1 MDARP
6 NKTLFIVL
14 FIGLLVVLFSLFLLY
29 FIDKIERMFPK
40 KFPKQQ
46 KITVV
51 VPTPTSCEGYM
62 RFFERIGDGGQWTS
76 ESDFIPVLIGR
87 NGLSWG
93 RGLHD
98 IQEGEQK
105 KEGDGK
111 TPAGIFNLGLIMGVA
126 KELPLGASWPLY
138 HKKSPLDAWIEDPT
152 LPHYNHLVTISEAS
166 SPPTWF
172 EKQRLRIED
181 PHLEWMVFIEHNYP
195 DAIPGMG
202 SAVFLHERYG
212 EHTPTSGCVAM
223 EKERLIELIRWIS
236 YDAKPK
242 IVILS
247 IPDYARLQI
256 QWDLPPLHQA
266 YPEAFLIVNQNKQ

>member
-1 MDARP
+1 MNYIVSKMDARP

-105 KEGDGK
+105 KRE
-111 TPAGIFNLGLIMGVA
+111 M
-126 KELPLGASWPLY
+126 
-138 HKKSPLDAWIEDPT
+138 
-152 LPHYNHLVTISEAS
+152 
-166 SPPTWF
+166 
-172 EKQRLRIED
+172 
-181 PHLEWMVFIEHNYP
+181 
-195 DAIPGMG
+195 
-202 SAVFLHERYG
+202 
-212 EHTPTSGCVAM
+212 
-223 EKERLIELIRWIS
+223 ERLQLVSLI
-236 YDAKPK
+236 
-242 IVILS
+242 
-247 IPDYARLQI
+247 
-256 QWDLPPLHQA
+256 WD
-266 YPEAFLIVNQNKQ
+266 